1 MSAPAADGRSLDEVL
16 ARVAEDF
23 GTPAYVY
30 VTDAIEQRLAELR
43 ARMGRWFSFSYA
55 AKSNPNPELL
65 RWLARRVEYI
75 DVSSLGEFR
84 LARAAGWAPERAS
97 FTGPGKRDVEIEE
110 AMAHGLGEL
119 VVESVREAVVADRA
133 ARALGRV
140 QSVLVRL
147 SPSRIPRG
155 FGDHMAGRPT
165 PFGLDIESVP
175 QELPRILALGHLRV
189 AGFHIYSGTQCLKPE
204 AICENYRIFLETFS
218 TVCADF
224 GLTPQRLVFGSGLGI
239 PYHAGDSGLD
249 LAQVAGGIAPDLEGF
264 IRDSRFDKASLT
276 LELGRFLVG
285 EAGYFLTRIISVKES
300 RGSRIVICDGGMNNH
315 LPASGHF
322 GMVMHRNYRMHRVG
336 GGEAPEKI
344 DLVGPLCTSI
354 DRLARGVVLPR
365 LAEGD
370 LVAIHGSGAYG
381 LTASPLHFIS
391 HPLPR
396 EVLVERGRLRD
407 ATRALRY
414 DDAEARATTF
424 RDATANGSAA
434 AAWIPRAGALPRGA

>member
-1 MSAPAADGRSLDEVL
+1 MSTLAADDRSLDAVL
-16 ARVAEDF
+16 GRVAENF

-30 VTDAIEQRLAELR
+30 LTDAIEQRLAELR

-65 RWLARRVEYI
+65 RWLAPRVETI

-97 FTGPGKRDVEIEE
+97 FTGPGKRDFEIEE
-110 AMAHGLGEL
+110 AIAHGLGEL
-119 VVESVREAVVADRA
+119 VVESVREAVVADRV
-133 ARALGRV
+133 ARACGRI

-147 SPSRIPRG
+147 SPSRVPKG
-155 FGDHMAGRPT
+155 FGDHMAGRPS
-165 PFGLDIESVP
+165 PFGLDVESVA
-175 QELPRILALGHLRV
+175 QELPRILALGNLRV
-189 AGFHIYSGTQCLKPE
+189 LGFHIYSGTQCLKPE
-204 AICENYRIFLETFS
+204 AICENYRIFLETFR

-224 GLTPQRLVFGSGLGI
+224 DLTPQRLVFGSGLGI
-239 PYHAGDSGLD
+239 PYHPADSALD
-249 LAQVAGGIAPDLEGF
+249 LAQVAGGIAPDLDGF
-264 IRDSRFDKASLT
+264 VGDSRFHRTALT

-300 RGSRIVICDGGMNNH
+300 RGSRIGICDGGMNNH

-322 GMVMHRNYRMHRVG
+322 GMVIHRNYRMHRVG
-336 GGEAPEKI
+336 GGEASEKI

-354 DRLARGVVLPR
+354 DRLASGVLLPR
-365 LAEGD
+365 LEEGD

-396 EVLVERGRLRD
+396 EVLVEGTRLSD
-407 ATRALRY
+407 ATRAL
-414 DDAEARATTF
+414 
-424 RDATANGSAA
+424 
-434 AAWIPRAGALPRGA
+434 ALN